1 MPRYDIHF
9 QPVMPPED
17 QRGFKSFTFG
27 FTSALRVRGTQ
38 SLVNRW
44 VKTFYTPKGSDLL
57 HPGYGTD
64 FGSLAGSNIVND
76 FSTLQD
82 TVIMAIDDASE
93 QVRRQD
99 EAESLDDDESLESAE
114 LGSFVPTSSRDG
126 FDFWVVLTNRLGT
139 SLQVKLTTLASR

>member
-9 QPVMPPED
+9 QPIMPPED
-17 QRGFKSFTFG
+17 QYGFKSFTFG
-27 FTSALRVRGTQ
+27 FVASLKIRGPQ

-44 VKTFYTPKGSDLL
+44 VKTFMTPKGSDLL
-57 HPGYGTD
+57 HPSYGTD

-82 TVIMAIDDASE
+82 TVIMSIDDASD

-99 EAESLDDDESLESAE
+99 EAETLDDDESLESAE
-114 LGSFVPTSSRDG
+114 LGSFVPEPGGDG
-126 FDFWVVLTNRLGT
+126 FNVWVVINNKAGQNLPT
-139 SLQVKLTTLASR
+139 KLTLMASR